1 MTSGTE
7 LQLSPVSVL
16 DSSFYKDEGVGASS
30 QWKSPQQRKSFF
42 DSKDF
47 FPEPKQLVS
56 MYGEIKKRLKMRGI
70 DEPSEDLETLR
81 QILEALQLKGLLH
94 SQKPSHQIN
103 HRNCATDEAT
113 APSATVAAPSSFFPP
128 LLLPYS
134 PSSSTPHWDAAG
146 LCGRG
151 SGLQEPKFYVLIM
164 FMSIAI
170 SPETI
175 SETPVRFGILGCAT
189 IARML
194 SRAIR
199 LAPNASIS
207 AIGSRS
213 IDKASKFASENG
225 FPASAKV
232 YGSYEAVLDDPE
244 VDAVYVPL
252 PTSLH
257 LKWAVLAAE
266 KKKHLLLEKPVALD
280 VKELDT
286 ILEACE
292 SNGVQFMDATMWMHH
307 PRTAKMKE
315 FLSDPLRFGQLKSIH
330 SIFTFDAGPD
340 FLNNNIRV
348 KPELGA
354 LGDAGCPFS
363 LLNPSETDEQR
374 GDDLDDRGDERRG
387 LSRFP
392 SEVRRDGDRRT
403 ERGGERLSRF
413 PHFLVDAMQQLYG
426 VDNGDDVSFRD
437 GS

>member
-1 MTSGTE
+1 M
-7 LQLSPVSVL
+7 
-16 DSSFYKDEGVGASS
+16 
-30 QWKSPQQRKSFF
+30 
-42 DSKDF
+42 
-47 FPEPKQLVS
+47 
-56 MYGEIKKRLKMRGI
+56 
-70 DEPSEDLETLR
+70 
-81 QILEALQLKGLLH
+81 
-94 SQKPSHQIN
+94 
-103 HRNCATDEAT
+103 
-113 APSATVAAPSSFFPP
+113 
-128 LLLPYS
+128 
-134 PSSSTPHWDAAG
+134 
-146 LCGRG
+146 
-151 SGLQEPKFYVLIM
+151 
-164 FMSIAI
+164 
-170 SPETI
+170 

-266 KKKHLLLEKPVALD
+266 KKKKHLLLEKPVALD

-315 FLSDPLRFGQLKSIH
+315 FLSDPRRFGQLKSIH

-348 KPELGA
+348 KPDLGA
-354 LGDAGCPFS
+354 LGDAGWYCIRAILWVVDYNPFS

-392 SEVRRDGDRRT
+392 SEVRRGGDRRT

-413 PHFLVDAMQQLYG
+413 PHLSVQPKSQFG
-426 VDNGDDVSFRD
+426 
-437 GS
+437 

>member
-1 MTSGTE
+1 M
-7 LQLSPVSVL
+7 
-16 DSSFYKDEGVGASS
+16 
-30 QWKSPQQRKSFF
+30 
-42 DSKDF
+42 
-47 FPEPKQLVS
+47 
-56 MYGEIKKRLKMRGI
+56 
-70 DEPSEDLETLR
+70 
-81 QILEALQLKGLLH
+81 
-94 SQKPSHQIN
+94 
-103 HRNCATDEAT
+103 
-113 APSATVAAPSSFFPP
+113 
-128 LLLPYS
+128 
-134 PSSSTPHWDAAG
+134 
-146 LCGRG
+146 
-151 SGLQEPKFYVLIM
+151 
-164 FMSIAI
+164 
-170 SPETI
+170 

-266 KKKHLLLEKPVALD
+266 KKKKHLLLEKPVALD

-315 FLSDPLRFGQLKSIH
+315 FLSDPRRFGQLKSIH

-348 KPELGA
+348 KPDLGA

-392 SEVRRDGDRRT
+392 SEVRRGGDRRT

-413 PHFLVDAMQQLYG
+413 PHLSVQPKSQFG
-426 VDNGDDVSFRD
+426 
-437 GS
+437 